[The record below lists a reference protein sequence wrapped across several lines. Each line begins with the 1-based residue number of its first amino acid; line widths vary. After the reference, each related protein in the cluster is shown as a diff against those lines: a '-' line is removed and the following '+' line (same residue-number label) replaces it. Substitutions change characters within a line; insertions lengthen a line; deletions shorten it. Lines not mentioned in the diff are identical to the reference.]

1 MTITISS
8 WNAITT
14 DNYKASGIDVDLT
27 DFNCWEDVQTYLEK
41 KGFDLEG
48 DDEELCIIDTTFGDL
63 FDEDIERFNV
73 ERVVKAIYDSKL
85 MYEYYLERLTKAFC
99 QAQNFEEWLER
110 VEKYGEMWY
119 DNMKLWPKDYED
131 FGREHFND
139 YEDSLP
145 SHLEYYFD
153 YVRYAE
159 DLLTNGQFY
168 EVEDYIIEIW

>member
-1 MTITISS
+1 MTLTISS

-14 DNYKASGIDVDLT
+14 DNYKASGLDVNLA
-27 DFNCWEDVQTYLEK
+27 DFNCWEDIQTYLEK

-48 DDEELCIIDTTFGDL
+48 DDEELCIIDTTFGAL

-73 ERVVKAIYDSKL
+73 GRVVKAIYDSNV
-85 MYEYYLERLTKAFC
+85 MTEYYLERLTKAFC

-110 VEKYGEMWY
+110 VEKYGEAWCDDMR
-119 DNMKLWPKDYED
+119 LWPKDYED
-131 FGREHFND
+131 FGREHFD
-139 YEDSLP
+139 EAEDSLP
-145 SHLEYYFD
+145 DHLEHYFD
-153 YVRYAE
+153 YTRYAE

>member
-27 DFNCWEDVQTYLEK
+27 DFSCWEYVKAYLEK

-73 ERVVKAIYDSKL
+73 ERVVKAIYDSQI
-85 MYEYYLERLTKAFC
+85 MYEYYLERLAKAFC

-153 YVRYAE
+153 YTRYAE

>member
-14 DNYKASGIDVDLT
+14 DNWKADGLDVSLA
-27 DFNCWEDVQTYLEK
+27 DFNCWEDIKTYLEK

-48 DDEELCIIDTTFGDL
+48 DDEELCIVDTTFGAM
-63 FDEDIERFNV
+63 FDENIDRYNV
-73 ERVVKAIYDSKL
+73 ERVVKAIYDSNV
-85 MYEYYLERLTKAFC
+85 MTEYYLERLTKAFC

-110 VEKYGEMWY
+110 VEKYGETWCDDMR
-119 DNMKLWPKDYED
+119 LWPKDYED
-131 FGREHFND
+131 FGREHFD
-139 YEDSLP
+139 EGEYSLP
-145 SHLEYYFD
+145 SHLEHYFD

>member
-27 DFNCWEDVQTYLEK
+27 DFSCWEYVKAYLEK

-48 DDEELCIIDTTFGDL
+48 DDEELCIIDTTFGAL

-73 ERVVKAIYDSKL
+73 ERVVKAIYDSKI

-110 VEKYGEMWY
+110 VEKYGEAWY
-119 DNMKLWPKDYED
+119 DDMRLWPKDYED
-131 FGREHFND
+131 FGREHFSD
-139 YEDSLP
+139 CEDSLP
-145 SHLEYYFD
+145 SHLECYFD
-153 YVRYAE
+153 YTRYAE

>member
-27 DFNCWEDVQTYLEK
+27 DFSCWEYVKAYLEK

-73 ERVVKAIYDSKL
+73 ERVIKAIYDSQI

-139 YEDSLP
+139 YADSLP

-153 YVRYAE
+153 YTRYAE